1 MDSFKNKWFA
11 WMKILL
17 LKPVA
22 MVEGEESS
30 AGIGREVRKD
40 KRWANNEHLKNL
52 FSLARGNFVFEWG
65 RWASGFEVLLGVGA
79 FFVFIH
85 GQV

>member
-30 AGIGREVRKD
+30 AGIGREVRK
-40 KRWANNEHLKNL
+40 EHLKNL